1 MSLAAILPFLLF
13 VYVAALFVVT
23 AVRVQNRR
31 WRLEPIREAADAERV
46 SLRTRVQVKPRHSLG
61 WWSTKTLGAME
72 LTIGTATLQVTT
84 LPERV
89 GMMLGSEWFF
99 SARETQIRRGKLRG
113 DLLRREWIILSGIS
127 GGRSAVE
134 VAVRPVAS
142 SISIEEVW
150 QALLRA
156 GCQRL

>member
-1 MSLAAILPFLLF
+1 MLAAASMSLAAILPFLLF

-46 SLRTRVQVKPRHSLG
+46 SLRTHVQVKARHSLG

-84 LPERV
+84 LSERV

-99 SARETQIRRGKLRG
+99 SARETQ
-113 DLLRREWIILSGIS
+113 
-127 GGRSAVE
+127 
-134 VAVRPVAS
+134 
-142 SISIEEVW
+142 
-150 QALLRA
+150 
-156 GCQRL
+156 